1 MSDNRSITEK
11 LKDELVPSIFSGA
24 IGVLAS
30 SFILGVDLNLD
41 ISVGSMNMPLWSI
54 VGGVITSAD
63 LLAYASHDYI
73 LEKIPQLQNISSV
86 ENKIGA
92 PILTGLASY
101 GLFKSGISSDVS
113 FTNSFLLG
121 AGSSVG
127 GRYTASMILDPKT
140 LY

>member
-11 LKDELVPSIFSGA
+11 LKDEIVPSLASGA

-30 SFILGVDLNLD
+30 SFILGVDLTSSIN
-41 ISVGSMNMPLWSI
+41 INGMSMPVWSAIGS
-54 VGGVITSAD
+54 VITLAD
-63 LLAYASHDYI
+63 LGAYASHDYI
-73 LEKIPQLQNISSV
+73 LEKIPTLQNISSY

-92 PILTGLASY
+92 PVLTGLASF
-101 GLFKSGISSDVS
+101 GLFKLGISSDVS